1 MKNLRNFLSVNAG
14 AIFCYCVT
22 ALLFVLF
29 VALHQLGIIYL
40 SM

>member
-1 MKNLRNFLSVNAG
+1 MKNIRNFFSINAG

-29 VALHQLGIIYL
+29 VTLHQLGIIYL